1 MAIVSWVLKSSL
13 HMALTPRQNNTY
25 VGHHAQRVAFK
36 KYDTWRIKG
45 PIETPISTEQ
55 TMLLPYCLQ

>member
-1 MAIVSWVLKSSL
+1 
-13 HMALTPRQNNTY
+13 MALTPRQNNTY

-45 PIETPISTEQ
+45 TIETPISTEQ